1 MSDEDVAALKAKV
14 EALEAENA
22 QLATTT
28 RKRRFDGRSFGAWV
42 ILVVAALLLP
52 IALTAFWA
60 QRTLTDTERYIAT
73 VAPLAD
79 DPTIQQAVG
88 TTVSNALIKQLD
100 AQARVGELLAD
111 NPKLAPLAG
120 PIAAGVNSLVERTV
134 NEVITSDQF
143 SQVWVALNQK
153 AQKALVLAL
162 DGRTDGAVTLVDG
175 KLVLDTG
182 DLIEVVKQ
190 RLVDRGLSFA
200 ANIPVPPAA
209 DRTVVLLDSPELKRA
224 QFFWAIGQPVAQ
236 WLIYVVLLMF
246 VGAIL
251 LSRNRPK
258 MTIAVGISM
267 VIGALVIRLAIT
279 LGQNQI
285 SYALQDTP
293 FALAERAFFSIL
305 TVFLVD
311 GGRALFVLGVIL
323 ILVGWFLSGTKAA
336 VAARGAISGVLTGAG
351 GKAASGPLASVGRA
365 VARSVGV
372 WRTLVVAIAVGS
384 VLLADQI
391 TGSLLLWTLLFT
403 VIALLVVEFLA
414 AAGRASAA
422 ADDAAVEGEAP
433 AEAVSTS
440 G

>member
-1 MSDEDVAALKAKV
+1 MSEDVDALKAQLA
-14 EALEAENA
+14 ALEAENA
-22 QLATTT
+22 ALANAK
-28 RKRRFDGRSFGAWV
+28 RRRFDGRSFGAWV

-73 VAPLAD
+73 VSPLAN

-88 TTVSNALIKQLD
+88 DTVSAALIKQLD
-100 AQARVGELLAD
+100 AQARVTDLLAD
-111 NPKLAPLAG
+111 NPRLQPLAG

-134 NEVITSDQF
+134 GEVLASDQF
-143 SQVWVALNQK
+143 AQVWVAINQK
-153 AQKALVLAL
+153 AQQALVTAL

-182 DLIEVVKQ
+182 DLIELVKQ

-200 ANIPVPPAA
+200 ANIPVPPVA
-209 DRTVVLLDSPELKRA
+209 DRTIVLLDSPELARA
-224 QFFWAIGQPVAQ
+224 QFFWSIGQPVAQ
-236 WLIYVVLLMF
+236 WLIYVVLLLF

-251 LSRNRPK
+251 LSRNKPK

-267 VIGALVIRLAIT
+267 VIGALVIRLALT

-323 ILVGWFLSGTKAA
+323 IVVGWFLSGTRAA
-336 VAARGAISGVLTGAG
+336 VAARASISGVLTGAG
-351 GKAASGPLASVGRA
+351 GRAASGPLASVGRA

-403 VIALLVVEFLA
+403 IIALVVVEFLA

-422 ADDAAVEGEAP
+422 QEDAP
-433 AEAVSTS
+433 AEAVTT

>member
-1 MSDEDVAALKAKV
+1 MSEDVDELKAKLA
-14 EALEAENA
+14 ALEAENA
-22 QLATTT
+22 ELASAK
-28 RKRRFDGRSFGAWV
+28 KRRFDGRSFGAWV

-73 VAPLAD
+73 VSPLAK
-79 DPTIQQAVG
+79 DPTIQKAVG
-88 TTVSNALIKQLD
+88 DTVSAALIKQLD
-100 AQARVGELLAD
+100 AQARVTELLAD
-111 NPKLAPLAG
+111 NPRLQPLAG
-120 PIAAGVNSLVERTV
+120 PIASGVNSLVERTV
-134 NEVITSDQF
+134 DEVLASDQF
-143 SQVWVALNQK
+143 SQVWVALNQR
-153 AQKALVLAL
+153 AQQALVTAL
-162 DGRTDGAVTLVDG
+162 DGKSDGAVTLVDG

-182 DLIEVVKQ
+182 DLIELVKQ
-190 RLVDRGLSFA
+190 KLVERGLSFA
-200 ANIPVPPAA
+200 ANIPVPPVA
-209 DRTVVLLDSPELKRA
+209 DRTIVLLDSPQLARA

-251 LSRNRPK
+251 LSRNKPK

-267 VIGALVIRLAIT
+267 VLGALVIRLAIT
-279 LGQNQI
+279 LGQNEI

-323 ILVGWFLSGTKAA
+323 IVVGWFLSGTKASVATRAA
-336 VAARGAISGVLTGAG
+336 VSGVLTGAG
-351 GKAASGPLASVGRA
+351 GKASSGALGSVGRG
-365 VARSVGV
+365 VARSIGV

-391 TGSLLLWTLLFT
+391 TGSLLLWTTVFT
-403 VIALLVVEFLA
+403 VIALVVLEFLA
-414 AAGRASAA
+414 AAGRASAS
-422 ADDAAVEGEAP
+422 ADEAP
-433 AEAVSTS
+433 AEAVTT